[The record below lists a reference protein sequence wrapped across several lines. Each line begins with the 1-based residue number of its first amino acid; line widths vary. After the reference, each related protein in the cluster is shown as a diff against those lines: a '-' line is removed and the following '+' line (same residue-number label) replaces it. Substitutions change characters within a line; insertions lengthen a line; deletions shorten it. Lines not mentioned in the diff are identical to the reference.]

1 MPIQNW
7 SDDIVVVELGDD
19 PQFTDELTTVTE
31 TLENKPQHVVLNFA
45 AVGFINSSNVAKL
58 LRLRKTM
65 MSQQRRLVLC
75 EVNTQVWGVFLV
87 TGLDKIF
94 EFTNDIAT
102 ALASLQLGEGAG
114 AERRAPQAE
123 GG

>member
-1 MPIQNW
+1 MAIQNW
-7 SDDIVVVELGDD
+7 SDDIVVAELGDD
-19 PQFTDELTTVTE
+19 PQFTDELTALTDA
-31 TLENKPQHVVLNFA
+31 LESSPRHVVLNFA

-65 MSQQRRLVLC
+65 GNAGRRLVLC

-94 EFTNDIAT
+94 TFINDVAT
-102 ALASLQLGEGAG
+102 ALASLQLGDGAGEGA
-114 AERRAPQAE
+114 E
-123 GG
+123 G

>member
-1 MPIQNW
+1 MAIQNW
-7 SDDIVVVELGDD
+7 SDEITVVELADD
-19 PQFTDELTTVTE
+19 PQFTDELNGLMDA
-31 TLENKPQHVVLNFA
+31 LERKPQHVVLNFA

-58 LRLRKTM
+58 LRLRKTTTT
-65 MSQQRRLVLC
+65 QQRKLILC

-102 ALASLQLGEGAG
+102 ALASLQLGQE
-114 AERRAPQAE
+114 AEK
-123 GG
+123 

>member
-1 MPIQNW
+1 MAIQNW
-7 SDDIVVVELGDD
+7 SDNITVVELADD
-19 PQFTDELTTVTE
+19 PQFSDEINGLME
-31 TLENKPQHVVLNFA
+31 ALERTPKHVVLNFA

-65 MSQQRRLVLC
+65 MSQQRRLILC

-102 ALASLQLGEGAG
+102 ALASLQLGEEAG
-114 AERRAPQAE
+114 AERRAPQGE